1 MPSVQLC
8 FGVILATAATFS
20 STSYGQAV
28 AIHPEKPLPSVVAG
42 IPVNYDQAK
51 VGTYTLP
58 DPLVLQ
64 NGKPVRDAKTWFTKR
79 RPEIVKFYE
88 EDQYGRS
95 PRRPKDMTFDVFD
108 KGTPAFDGKAIRK
121 QVTIYF
127 SKDKNGPKMDLL
139 VYVPAASAAAHKSVP
154 LLLNISFTAN
164 SNTVDDPGVKPGEVW
179 DLKLHKLVPAIK
191 GRGFGHLNVP
201 MLLNAGFGV
210 ATFYYGDVDPD
221 DPQGLPYGVR
231 ALYMKSEQTER
242 APDAWGSIAAWAWG
256 MSRAMDYLETD
267 KDVDAKRVAIT
278 GISRLGKTVMWAG
291 AHDTRFAMVLASCSG
306 EGGAALSRRNYGETI
321 AHLTAPTRYPYQFA
335 RNYAK
340 YAQHVDQLPVD
351 ANMLVSLIAPRPLL
365 LQTGD
370 KDYWS
375 DPKGEFL
382 AEVAAGPVYK
392 LLGKDGLDTDQWPPA
407 GVPILHDLGY
417 YMHDGGHGMVPS
429 DWKIYLEFMKMHLKP
444 EPIAET
450 SPALTAVIS
459 TDPPLSERL
468 HAQEVRLHLPVPANL
483 KLPTL
488 WLVGDST
495 VRNGHGDGAGGQWGW
510 GDPLSSFFDPSKIN
524 VVNRAI
530 GGLSS
535 RNFITEGHW
544 AEDLAMMKPG
554 DVVLIQFGHNDGGP
568 LDDPARARGSIPGIG
583 DETKDVDNPVL
594 KIHETVHTYGWYL
607 RKYVEDARA
616 RGVTPII
623 CTLIPRKIWRDGKI
637 VRNDDTYAGWA
648 REVATQEHVGLID
661 LNKRIADRYDAM
673 GEAAVEPLFADPH
686 THTSL
691 IGAKLNAEVVV
702 EGLKALPNDPVAGD
716 FSANGDAVSLAR

>member
-1 MPSVQLC
+1 MSLIRSCLGVFLAASVV
-8 FGVILATAATFS
+8 GIS
-20 STSYGQAV
+20 GISYGQATP
-28 AIHPEKPLPSVVAG
+28 ARPEKPLPSVVAG

-58 DPLVLQ
+58 DPLKLE

-79 RPEIVKFYE
+79 RPQIVKLYE
-88 EDQYGRS
+88 EDQYGRA
-95 PRRPKDMTFDVFD
+95 PARPKDMSFDVFD
-108 KGTPAFDGKAIRK
+108 KGTPAFDGKALRK

-127 SKDKNGPKMDLL
+127 SKDKSGPKMDLL
-139 VYVPAASAAAHKSVP
+139 VYVPAASAAAHKPVP

-179 DLKLHKLVPAIK
+179 DAKQHKRVPAIK
-191 GRGFGHLNVP
+191 GRGFGHLNVLP
-201 MLLNAGFGV
+201 LLDAGFGV
-210 ATFYYGDVDPD
+210 ATFYYGDIDPD

-231 ALYMKSEQTER
+231 ALYMKPGQTER

-267 KDVDAKRVAIT
+267 NDVDAKRVAIT

-306 EGGAALSRRNYGETI
+306 EGGAALSRRDYGETI

-365 LQTGD
+365 LQTGN

-382 AEVAAGPVYK
+382 AEVAAAPVYK
-392 LLGKDGLDTDQWPPA
+392 LLGKDPLDTDQWPPA

-429 DWKIYLEFMKMHLKP
+429 DWNIYLEFMKMHLHP
-444 EPIAET
+444 EPVA
-450 SPALTAVIS
+450 IS
-459 TDPPLSERL
+459 TDPPLTERL
-468 HAQEVRLHLPVPANL
+468 HAQEARLHLPVPANP

-510 GDPLSSFFDPSKIN
+510 GDELSPYFNLSKIN

-554 DVVLIQFGHNDGGP
+554 DIVLIQFGHNDGGP

-616 RGVTPII
+616 RGVMPII
-623 CTLIPRKIWRDGKI
+623 CTLIPRKIWKDGKI

-648 REVATQEHVGLID
+648 REVAAQEHVGLID
-661 LNKRIADRYDAM
+661 LNKRIADRYDAL

-691 IGAKLNAEVVV
+691 AGAQLNAEIVVQ
-702 EGLKALPNDPVAGD
+702 GLKALPDDPVASE
-716 FSANGDAVSLAR
+716 FSSRSNAVISAQ